1 MNLKLVKW
9 ENDPLGLTIEERRYF
24 RKQIKLLH
32 ILVPF
37 KNTYET
43 VFVIDQTWWY
53 KCFGTFIPSPNILES
68 WNCTATSLTS
78 FIAQNLFMK
87 LVFLLPYN
95 SVVLINSQPK

>member
-9 ENDPLGLTIEERRYF
+9 ENDPLGLTIQKGVTLEN
-24 RKQIKLLH
+24 KLKLLH

-43 VFVIDQTWWY
+43 VFVNDQTWWY
-53 KCFGTFIPSPNILES
+53 NFFGTCIPSPNVLES

-78 FIAQNLFMK
+78 FIAQTLFMK

-95 SVVLINSQPK
+95 SVVLINS